1 MRLIAGAYP
10 AAPTESAD
18 QATFLSHLTAN
29 DLIGGLELPFIDD
42 EERWLAGA
50 LPTEW
55 RHVVTAA
62 PVTGIRSRNDPAFG
76 LASTDPAGR
85 REAIAVTRSLRDA
98 IARSG
103 LTVTAIELQSAP
115 SRTGTPEALAESLAE
130 IVDWDWS
137 GAAILLEHCDAV
149 TAGHEPEKGFL
160 ALADELAVAR
170 DLGLGVVINWA
181 RSVIETRNRE
191 GAVAHV
197 REAGDLLAG
206 LIFSG
211 VADVPLNGHPAWVDA
226 HLPPAPIEPA
236 SLLTAADIARTRAAA
251 GAEVILGAK
260 VRAGTADRTPKQ
272 RAESVLKALE
282 LVLTPA

>member
-10 AAPTESAD
+10 AAPPESAD
-18 QATFLSHLTAN
+18 QAAFLSRLTES

-62 PVTGIRSRNDPAFG
+62 PVTGIRSRNDPAYG

-85 REAIAVTRSLRDA
+85 REAVAVTRSIRDA
-98 IARSG
+98 IERSG
-103 LTVTAIELQSAP
+103 LTVAAIELQSAP
-115 SRTGTPEALAESLAE
+115 SRTGTPEALAESLSE
-130 IVDWDWS
+130 IADWDWS

-149 TAGHEPEKGFL
+149 MAGHEPEKGFL
-160 ALADELAVAR
+160 ALADELSVAR

-181 RSVIETRNRE
+181 RSVIETRSPE

-197 REAGDLLAG
+197 REAGELLSG

-211 VADVPLNGHPAWVDA
+211 VADVPLNGHSAWVDA

-236 SLLTAADIARTRAAA
+236 SLLTAEHIARTRAA
-251 GAEVILGAK
+251 GRPDVLLGAK
-260 VRAGTADRTPKQ
+260 VRAGTADRSPKQ
-272 RAESVLKALE
+272 RAESVLEALH
-282 LVLTPA
+282 LVITSA